1 MITGVNHLTLSIRDV
16 AESFA
21 FYTDVL
27 GFRSLARWPKG
38 AYLLAGDMWVAL
50 VLDAHARAGTLPEY
64 THIAFAVAPADFAA
78 LSERIR
84 AAGAPIWQDNWTE
97 GDSLYFTDPNG
108 HKLEIH
114 ASDLAARMRSARAA
128 PWEGLE
134 FFADERL
141 EIGD

>member
-1 MITGVNHLTLSIRDV
+1 MITGLNHLTLSIRDV

-21 FYTDVL
+21 FYTGVL
-27 GFRSLARWPKG
+27 GFRPLARWPKG

-50 VLDAHARAGTLPEY
+50 VLDAHVRTAALPEY
-64 THIAFAVAPADFAA
+64 THIAFTVAPADFAA

-84 AAGAPIWQDNWTE
+84 AAGAPIWQENWTE
-97 GDSLYFTDPNG
+97 GDSLYFSDPNG

-134 FFADERL
+134 FFD
-141 EIGD
+141 GW